1 MTTVIEHDWAVITG
15 DLVRSS
21 SLSAVERAGVM
32 GEIKRASV
40 VLREA
45 YPEVLPRPID
55 IFRGDSWQTLV
66 ARPESALRIALVIRA
81 WIRTYSPEGHGVDTR
96 MAVAIGRIEPVSPER
111 VSEGDGEAFRASGR
125 ALDTL
130 REPLR
135 LALIP
140 PPETPK
146 GAARVLQA
154 WVPALDAL
162 IQDWTQC
169 QARAVL
175 LRLQGDTQEK
185 IASKW
190 PERVTRQAIARHL
203 AKAHWPALEAAL
215 VGWESNFWKLHD

>member
-21 SLSAVERAGVM
+21 SLTAVERAGVM
-32 GEIKRASV
+32 AEIKRASE

-45 YPEVLPRPID
+45 YPEDLLRPID
-55 IFRGDSWQTLV
+55 VFRGDSWQAVV
-66 ARPESALRIALVIRA
+66 ARPESALRIALILRA
-81 WIRTYSPEGHGVDTR
+81 WIRAYSPEARDVDTR
-96 MAVAIGRIEPVSPER
+96 MAVAIGRIEPVSLER

-125 ALDTL
+125 ALDNL
-130 REPLR
+130 REPFR

-146 GAARVLQA
+146 SVTRVLQA
-154 WVPALDAL
+154 WVPTLDAL

-175 LRLQGDTQEK
+175 LRLQGDTQEE
-185 IASKW
+185 IAGKW

-203 AKAHWPALEAAL
+203 AKAHWPAIETAL
-215 VGWESNFWKLHD
+215 KGWESNFWKLHS

>member
-21 SLSAVERAGVM
+21 SLSTVERAGVV
-32 GEIKRASV
+32 GEIKRASEA
-40 VLREA
+40 LREA
-45 YPEVLPRPID
+45 YPDVLPRPID
-55 IFRGDSWQTLV
+55 VFRGDSWQTLV
-66 ARPESALRIALVIRA
+66 ARPETSLRIALVIRA
-81 WIRTYSPEGHGVDTR
+81 WIRTYSPEARGVDTR
-96 MAVAIGRIEPVSPER
+96 MAVAIGRIDPVSLER

-125 ALDTL
+125 ALDGL

-140 PPETPK
+140 PPETPQS
-146 GAARVLQA
+146 AARVLQA
-154 WVPALDAL
+154 WVPTLDAL

-169 QARAVL
+169 QARAIL

-185 IASKW
+185 IAGKW

-203 AKAHWPALEAAL
+203 AKAHWPAVESVLG
-215 VGWESNFWKLHD
+215 GWESNFWKLHN